1 MTGLPPSNFSQPSD
15 RSDERYRGLP
25 SPVTR
30 GVRGYLQTAYTRD
43 LIYSSLYNILST
55 RKGER
60 VNLPEFG
67 TRLHTLLFEPL
78 DAITRKLA
86 ENIVTED
93 IQRWENRI
101 ELLDVKVGQ
110 NDDLNEM
117 TVSVRYVIIGT
128 GQSDQALLTIT
139 E

>member
-1 MTGLPPSNFSQPSD
+1 MTGLPPSSFSQPAD
-15 RSDERYRGLP
+15 LSDERYKGLP

-30 GVRGYLQTAYTRD
+30 GVRGFLQTAYTRD
-43 LIYSSLYNILST
+43 LIYSSIYNILNT

-86 ENIVTED
+86 ANIVTED
-93 IQRWENRI
+93 IQRWEDRI
-101 ELLDVKVGQ
+101 QLIDVKVGQ

-117 TVSVRYVIIGT
+117 HVSVKYVIIGT
-128 GQSDQALLTIT
+128 GQSEEATLTIT
-139 E
+139 S

>member
-1 MTGLPPSNFSQPSD
+1 MTGLPPSNFSQPAD
-15 RSDERYRGLP
+15 RSDERYTGLP

-93 IQRWENRI
+93 IQRWETRI

-128 GQSDQALLTIT
+128 GQSEQATLTLT
-139 E
+139 A

>member
-1 MTGLPPSNFSQPSD
+1 MPSLPPSNFSQPSD
-15 RSDERYRGLP
+15 RADERYKGLP

-78 DAITRKLA
+78 DGITRKLA

-93 IQRWENRI
+93 IQRWETRI

-117 TVSVRYVIIGT
+117 TVAVRYVIIGS
-128 GQSDQALLTIT
+128 GQSEQALLTIT
-139 E
+139 A